1 MEIYSKRIKYKG
13 IFELNK
19 ELHKDN
25 SDKIVAI
32 AISEYFINNIPVE
45 RTIKNHDNIYDF
57 CARQKFT
64 GGNYGVTTTVE
75 YKDGEYRT
83 ITEKQQKNVRYYIS
97 NKGSSF
103 TKYYTD
109 GSTEIIAGGYQ
120 VKVFNKY
127 IKKDMKD
134 YDINYQYYIEQ
145 ANKIINTIVDNQLT
159 LF

>member
-1 MEIYSKRIKYKG
+1 MVPFALSEFFVKG
-13 IFELNK
+13 
-19 ELHKDN
+19 
-25 SDKIVAI
+25 
-32 AISEYFINNIPVE
+32 IPVE
-45 RTIKNHDNIYDF
+45 ETIKSHKNIYDF
-57 CARQKFT
+57 CGRQKFV
-64 GGNYGVTTTVE
+64 GDAYGEIKYLSEEGIKV
-75 YKDGEYRT
+75 
-83 ITEKQQKNVRYYIS
+83 EKQQKNVRYYIS

-134 YDINYQYYIEQ
+134 YNINYQYYIEQ